1 MIPARK
7 QVPAEWLFTRYLKY
21 LYRKH
26 FRALRLLGEIP
37 RCDPN
42 VPVLIAPN
50 HNTWWDGFFVYTL
63 NEELLRRRLYMMMLA
78 EQLTRYRFFSRLGAY
93 GIRPGSRDSVLQGIT
108 YTADLLR
115 QSKSAVCIFPQGEL
129 TAFGTELNFQR
140 GLEWILKRYKGQV
153 DLIPLAMRCEFL
165 QDRQAEVFF
174 LFDQVHRVTD
184 KTFGGTK
191 WLQER
196 EQILLDT
203 LVKAIRAGS
212 EGKVLGQG

>member
-1 MIPARK
+1 
-7 QVPAEWLFTRYLKY
+7 
-21 LYRKH
+21 
-26 FRALRLLGEIP
+26 
-37 RCDPN
+37 
-42 VPVLIAPN
+42 VLIAPN
-50 HNTWWDGFFVYTL
+50 HNSWWDGFFVYTL

-129 TAFGTELNFQR
+129 TPFGTELNFQR
-140 GLEWILKRYKGQV
+140 GLEWILKSYKGQV

-174 LFDQVHRVTD
+174 LFDQVHRVTAE
-184 KTFGGTK
+184 TFGGTK